1 MKPETPAAADAA
13 GLTASLSPLLESDV
27 EAIARWYPKAIVLA
41 GSPVP
46 LRDLFDS
53 TDRRRTLVLTDG
65 TRQEPM
71 GLMAVA
77 VNDPE
82 PGWATVAL
90 LAIAR
95 QEERDIAAL
104 GVALLEA
111 RLRGEARHIRAA
123 VPADAGLA
131 LYFWLRLGYRPVVS
145 SRGLWMISHLDA

>member
-1 MKPETPAAADAA
+1 VKPETPAAADAA

-46 LRDLFDS
+46 LNELLDS
-53 TDRRRTLVLTDG
+53 TGRRRTLVLTDG
-65 TRQEPM
+65 VNQRPI

-77 VNDPE
+77 VGDPN
-82 PGWATVAL
+82 PGWATVDL

-111 RLRGEARHIRAA
+111 HLRGEARHIRAA
-123 VPADAGLA
+123 VPLDVGLA
-131 LYFWLRLGYRPVVS
+131 LYFWLRLGYRPVES
-145 SRGLWMISHLDA
+145 GERLWMTSDLDA